1 MKRKIVVC
9 QLVITSPLPPLLP
22 GEVKLLVNSEKKG
35 TMVYNAKEEILRAMF
50 LQFLENSQNLQ

>member
-9 QLVITSPLPPLLP
+9 QLVIRSPLPLLP